1 MQRDVS
7 AKSSPGRLQGPAL
20 WAIVRV
26 GLAVNLRRLTTWV
39 FAGVFLLI
47 VYLLYL
53 GPLRFA
59 GMTASGVKLATNSEF
74 AIAAVLGAFS
84 FFLMHFTA
92 TLTGDPVV
100 KDARLGLTPLLRATP
115 VERRTYLLGKFLG
128 GYLSLLALYA
138 IFLAA
143 LVLGQLLPPAEG
155 KLTLAP
161 RLEPYLELGVLFV
174 LVPTFFVGA
183 SSFAIGTLTGSMKAV
198 YIAVTTLLVG
208 WFLVVG
214 ALSDD
219 QLRWLA
225 YVEPSGQAWLSEQ
238 VARGRGNAWLNE
250 NPIQADLGLWINR
263 AVLVA
268 LGTAALAWTFIAW
281 RPAHADIEYADEVQP
296 GRLQRWLAW
305 ARGRPQTVVDRYTD
319 WGGRAAVP
327 RVEPAR
333 ARPSTWLAQLG
344 GCLAT
349 ELRLI
354 AAERSL
360 WIMLPIVM
368 LLAGVDSVSHA
379 GPFQVRVYP
388 VSSEFAQQMVPTLL
402 ILLSGTSIFYT
413 GEVFHR
419 DDWNGL
425 RGILYATP
433 ASNSTLLLAKLGA
446 MLLLSAGM
454 VGLTVL
460 TAIVS
465 QAVQWYRI
473 DGRIY
478 LDLVPYGPV
487 LLRVVLPSIV
497 FLCTTALA
505 VNVLTRQR
513 YVAYFA
519 CILISG
525 AYVWMLVEGRR
536 SLLVNP
542 LSVGHWAYSDLV
554 GLGPFEKRLAWH
566 HRYWAAVLGTL
577 FALSCWW
584 MQRTQG
590 SWRQFVALDA
600 LRARPWGPLAAL
612 VGTLLAVL
620 AGREIQARGTL
631 LGTRAELEREA
642 LELEER
648 WLSEVSAPRISY
660 RRVGLDVDLWPHEQR
675 ADVRGELLLENA
687 GSAPVQRALFTL
699 DPLWEVRRFELEGAS
714 GPPEREGP
722 LWIVPLQR
730 PISPGGQARLEI
742 DWGCELSRGWPED
755 GGPPQAFLEPGAT
768 FLSSLRAELVPLPGI
783 ESSTFLVDRDRRSA
797 HGRGPLEPFREP
809 ALDAVVPAAFGG
821 DLPFDLELEVRTSA
835 GQVVLG
841 TGELVEQAREG
852 ERERFVYRSE
862 HPVRAFAV
870 LAGPLA
876 VTSSGDDE
884 VWHHPSHGYNL
895 DTIQSALRDG
905 RELFG
910 ARFGRY
916 PHRRLRIAEFPR
928 PAAFAQSYPTLMPY
942 SEAIGFLT
950 HHASDPL
957 RVDATYFVTAHEVA
971 HQWWGYLV
979 TPGLAPGA
987 PVLSESLAEYS
998 AMLLIDVQR
1007 GERERLVF
1015 LKQEEDAYL
1024 RGRDPDAELPLAR
1037 LQLEGPALWYHKGG
1051 LVLYML
1057 ERQVGRERMLRA
1069 LESFV
1074 ARWRDLEEPESGLRH
1089 PTPSRGHPTVRDL
1102 LDELRAVHA
1111 GEPLDWF
1118 YSTWFDS
1125 VAVPDMALDSEPV
1138 LSEADGT
1145 WSVEF
1150 TATNLGPGRLPVQV
1164 EALRGEWRPDR
1175 QGALDPSSFEHGQP
1189 LRLWLEP
1196 GRSARGVVSAR
1207 FRPTTLVVDRHYEC
1221 IDFDRTNNAR
1231 ELSSSRPSARH
1242 AAQR

>member
-1 MQRDVS
+1 MQRVVNAS
-7 AKSSPGRLQGPAL
+7 PAPGRLQGPAL
-20 WAIVRV
+20 KAVVRV

-53 GPLRFA
+53 GPLRFG

-100 KDARLGLTPLLRATP
+100 KDARLGLGPLLRASP

-128 GYLSLLALYA
+128 GYLSLLLLYA

-143 LVLGQLLPPAEG
+143 LVLGQLLPPGEG

-161 RLEPYLELGVLFV
+161 RVAPYLELGFLFV

-183 SSFAIGTLTGSMKAV
+183 SSFAIGTLTGSMKPV
-198 YIAVTTLLVG
+198 YIAVTALLVG

-263 AVLVA
+263 AA
-268 LGTAALAWTFIAW
+268 LAAIGAAALAWTLVKW
-281 RPAHADIEYADEVQP
+281 RPADIDVEYGGEVQT

-305 ARGRPQTVVDRYTD
+305 ARGRPQAVADRYTD
-319 WGGRAAVP
+319 WSGRVAVP
-327 RVEPAR
+327 RVEPAP
-333 ARPSTWLAQLG
+333 ARPLTWLAQLG
-344 GCLAT
+344 GCLRT
-349 ELRLI
+349 ELRLL

-360 WIMLPIVM
+360 WIMVPIVM
-368 LLAGVDSVSHA
+368 LFAGVDSVSHA

-402 ILLSGTSIFYT
+402 ILLCGTTIFYT

-419 DDWNGL
+419 DDSSGM

-446 MLLLSAGM
+446 MLLLSACM

-460 TAIVS
+460 TALVS

-473 DGRIY
+473 DGRFY
-478 LDLVPYGPV
+478 LDLAPYGPV
-487 LLRVVLPSIV
+487 VLHVVVPAIL
-497 FLCTTALA
+497 FLCTTALC
-505 VNVLTRQR
+505 VNVLTRNR
-513 YVAYFA
+513 YVGYFA
-519 CILISG
+519 CILIG
-525 AYVWMLVEGRR
+525 GVYVWMLVEGRR
-536 SLLVNP
+536 SLLTNP
-542 LSVGHWAYSDLV
+542 LAVGHWAYSDLV
-554 GLGPFEKRLAWH
+554 GLGPFEQRLAWH
-566 HRYWAAVLGTL
+566 HRYWAAVLGGL
-577 FALSCWW
+577 FALACWW

-612 VGTLLAVL
+612 GCAVLAVL

-631 LGTRAELEREA
+631 RGTRAELEREA
-642 LELEER
+642 LELEAR
-648 WLSEVSAPRISY
+648 WLPELSAPRLSY
-660 RRVGLDVDLWPHEQR
+660 RRVDLDVELWPRERR
-675 ADVRGELLLENA
+675 ADVRGEMLLENA
-687 GSAPVQRALFTL
+687 GAEPVTRAVFTL
-699 DPLWEVRRFELEGAS
+699 DPLWDVRRFELEGAQS
-714 GPPEREGP
+714 EPAREGP
-722 LWIVPLQR
+722 LWIVQLAR
-730 PISPGGQARLEI
+730 PVPAGGQARLSI
-742 DWGCELSRGWPED
+742 DWGCALNRGWPED

-768 FLSSLRAELVPLPGI
+768 FLSSLRAELVPLPGVDP
-783 ESSTFLVDRDRRSA
+783 SSFLVDLQRREA

-821 DLPFDLELEVRTSA
+821 DLAFDLELEIHTDL
-835 GQVVLG
+835 GQAVLS
-841 TGELVEQAREG
+841 TGELAEQSREG
-852 ERERFVYRSE
+852 DRERFLYRSE
-862 HPVRAFAV
+862 HPVRAFAI
-870 LAGPLA
+870 LAGPLQLTA
-876 VTSSGDDE
+876 AGDDE
-884 VWHHPSHGYNL
+884 IWHHPAHDQNL
-895 DTIQSALRDG
+895 DTIQAALRDA
-905 RELFG
+905 RALFG
-910 ARFGRY
+910 ARFGDY
-916 PHRRLRIAEFPR
+916 PHRRLRIVEFPR
-928 PAAFAQSYPTLMPY
+928 PAAYAQSYPTLMPY

-950 HHASDPL
+950 HHASDPQK
-957 RVDATYFVTAHEVA
+957 VDATYFVTAHEVA

-979 TPGLAPGA
+979 TPGMAPGA
-987 PVLSESLAEYS
+987 QVLSESLAEYS
-998 AMLLIDVQR
+998 AMVLIDTER

-1024 RGRDPDAELPLAR
+1024 RQRDPDTELPLAE
-1037 LQLEGPALWYHKGG
+1037 LQLEGPAQWYHKGG

-1057 ERQVGRERMLRA
+1057 ERQIGRDRLLAA

-1074 ARWRDLEEPESGLRH
+1074 ARWRDLEEPESGVLH
-1089 PTPSRGHPTVRDL
+1089 PAPSRGHPTVRDL
-1102 LDELRAVHA
+1102 LDELRAARA
-1111 GEPLDWF
+1111 GESLDWF
-1118 YSTWFDS
+1118 YATWFES
-1125 VAVPDMALDSEPV
+1125 VCVPDLALDSEPV

-1164 EALRGEWRPDR
+1164 EAVRGEWRPDR
-1175 QGALDPSSFEHGQP
+1175 SGALDPESFEHGQP

-1207 FRPTTLVVDRHYEC
+1207 FRPTALVLDRLYEC

-1231 ELSSSRPSARH
+1231 ELSASSAAR
-1242 AAQR
+1242 